1 MKDGPMALFLSS
13 PFSVNK
19 TTRLSV
25 FEPDPSKIGRKGKHG
40 VRAQTIQTSAP
51 GDLRFIQ

>member
-1 MKDGPMALFLSS
+1 MKGGPMALFLSS

-40 VRAQTIQTSAP
+40 VLAPTIQTSAP